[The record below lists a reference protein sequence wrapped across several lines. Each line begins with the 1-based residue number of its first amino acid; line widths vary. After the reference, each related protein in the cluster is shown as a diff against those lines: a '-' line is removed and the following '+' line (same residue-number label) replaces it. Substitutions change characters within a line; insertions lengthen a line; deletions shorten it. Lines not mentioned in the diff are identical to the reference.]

1 VSGFSSQ
8 VKTAVKNEKTRR
20 NPMKHLAYLLIIILL
35 FCSANPT
42 EGCTIVMVAKGKIVL
57 AGNNEDWKNPKTKI
71 WFIPASNGQYGRVCV
86 GFDNMFA
93 QGGMNDQGLFID
105 ANALGPTGWEPIE
118 GNPTFP
124 GPLMDR
130 ILAEC
135 ATVEDA
141 IVFFNNYNIPGLA
154 RARFPIADRTGAS
167 IVVEYAKG
175 KVQYVRKTGVYQI
188 ATNFVITK
196 VEGENYPCTRYRIA
210 DKMLKNADDVSL
222 DLVRAVLSATHQEGQ
237 YPTVY
242 SNICDLRN
250 GLLYL
255 YNFHNFEE
263 VVQFNLEEELKKGR
277 KIYDIP
283 SFFSVKTHVAYA
295 FDRERIIPASEELIK
310 VVERQGVEKAV
321 ERFHKMKP
329 QFRKIYR
336 YDVSE
341 EEINTLGYMLLR
353 DDKTEEAIEIFKL
366 NVSEHP
372 KAWNVYDSLGEAY
385 MKQGEK
391 ELAIENYQKSLELNP
406 NNENGKDMLKKLGV
420 KK

>member
-1 VSGFSSQ
+1 
-8 VKTAVKNEKTRR
+8 
-20 NPMKHLAYLLIIILL
+20 MKHLAFFLIIILF
-35 FCSANPT
+35 FCSANPS

-71 WFIPASNGQYGRVCV
+71 WFIPASNGEYGRVCV

-105 ANALGPTGWEPIE
+105 ANALSPTGWEPIE
-118 GNPTFP
+118 GKPTFQ
-124 GPLMDR
+124 GALMDR

-141 IVFFNNYNIPGLA
+141 IAFCNKYNIPGLA

-167 IVVEYAKG
+167 IVVEYGQG

-188 ATNFVITK
+188 ATNFVITNVK
-196 VEGENYPCTRYRIA
+196 DENYPCTRYKIA
-210 DKMLKNADDVSL
+210 DKMLKNAEDVSL

-242 SNICDLRN
+242 SNICDLKNRI
-250 GLLYL
+250 LYL

-263 VVQFNLEEELKKGR
+263 VVRFDLKEELKKGR
-277 KIYDIP
+277 KSYDIP
-283 SFFSVKTHVAYA
+283 SFFSVKTHVAYV
-295 FDRERIIPASEELIK
+295 FDRERTIPASEELIG
-310 VVERQGVEKAV
+310 VVKSQGVAKAA
-321 ERFHKMKP
+321 ERFQQMKS
-329 QFRKIYR
+329 QFRKIFR

-341 EEINTLGYMLLR
+341 EEINSLGYMLLR
-353 DDKTEEAIEIFKL
+353 DNKTAEAIEIFKL

-372 KAWNVYDSLGEAY
+372 KAWNAYDSLGEAY
-385 MKQGEK
+385 MKQGNK
-391 ELAIENYQKSLELNP
+391 ELAIANYQKSLELNP
-406 NNENGKDMLKKLGV
+406 NNENGREMLKKLAVV
-420 KK
+420 K

>member
-1 VSGFSSQ
+1 
-8 VKTAVKNEKTRR
+8 
-20 NPMKHLAYLLIIILL
+20 MKRLAYFLITILF

-57 AGNNEDWKNPKTKI
+57 AGNNEDWKNPNTKI
-71 WFIPASNGQYGRVCV
+71 WFIPASNGEHGRVCV

-118 GNPTFP
+118 DRPSFQGD
-124 GPLMDR
+124 LMDR

-141 IVFFNNYNIPGLA
+141 IAFCNKYNIPALA
-154 RARFPIADRTGAS
+154 RARFPIADGTGAS
-167 IVVEYAKG
+167 MVVEYG
-175 KVQYVRKTGVYQI
+175 QEKVQYMRKTGVYQI
-188 ATNFVITK
+188 ATNFVITNVK
-196 VEGENYPCTRYRIA
+196 DENYPCTRYRVA

-242 SNICDLRN
+242 SNICDLKN
-250 GLLYL
+250 GILYL

-263 VVQFNLEEELKKGR
+263 VVRFNLKEELKKGR
-277 KIYDIP
+277 KVYDIP
-283 SFFSVKTHVAYA
+283 SFFSVKTHVAYV
-295 FDRERIIPASEELIK
+295 FDRDRTIPASEELIRI
-310 VVERQGVEKAV
+310 VESQGVEKAV
-321 ERFHKMKP
+321 ERFQQMKP

-336 YDVSE
+336 YDFSE
-341 EEINTLGYMLLR
+341 QEINTLGYMLLR
-353 DDKTEEAIEIFKL
+353 DDKTAEAIEIFKL

-372 KAWNVYDSLGEAY
+372 GSWNVYDSLGEAY
-385 MKQGEK
+385 MKQGER
-391 ELAIENYQKSLELNP
+391 ELAVGNYQKSLELNP
-406 NNENGKDMLKKLGV
+406 NNENGKAMLKKLGV
-420 KK
+420 MK

>member
-1 VSGFSSQ
+1 
-8 VKTAVKNEKTRR
+8 
-20 NPMKHLAYLLIIILL
+20 MKHIICFLIIILF
-35 FCSANPT
+35 FCPVHPT
-42 EGCTIVMVAKGKIVL
+42 QGCTIVMVAKGKIVL
-57 AGNNEDWKNPKTKI
+57 AGNNEDWRNPKTKI
-71 WFIPASNGQYGRVCV
+71 WFIPASNGEYGRVCV

-105 ANALGPTGWEPIE
+105 ANALAPTGWKPIE
-118 GNPTFP
+118 GKPTFQ
-124 GPLMDR
+124 GALIDR

-141 IVFFNNYNIPGLA
+141 IAFCDNYNIPGLA

-167 IVVEYAKG
+167 IVVEYGKG

-188 ATNFVITK
+188 ATNFVITNVK
-196 VEGENYPCTRYRIA
+196 GDRYPCTRYRIA
-210 DKMLKNADDVSL
+210 DKILKNAEDVSL

-237 YPTVY
+237 YPTIY

-250 GLLYL
+250 GILYL

-283 SFFSVKTHVAYA
+283 SLFSIKTHIAYV
-295 FDRERIIPASEELIK
+295 FDGQRTISASEELIK
-310 VVERQGVEKAV
+310 VIELWGVEKAV
-321 ERFHKMKP
+321 ERYHKMKN
-329 QFRKIYR
+329 QFRTIYR
-336 YDVSE
+336 YNFSE
-341 EEINTLGYMLLR
+341 QEINTLGYMLLS
-353 DDKTEEAIEIFKL
+353 DDKTEEAIAIFKL

-372 KAWNVYDSLGEAY
+372 KSWNVYDSLGEAY
-385 MKQGEK
+385 MKRGEK

-406 NNENGKDMLKKLGV
+406 DNENGKEMLKKLGV

>member
-1 VSGFSSQ
+1 L
-8 VKTAVKNEKTRR
+8 
-20 NPMKHLAYLLIIILL
+20 KHLAYFLVIILF
-35 FCSANPT
+35 FCSANPA
-42 EGCTIVMVAKGKIVL
+42 EGCTIVIVAQGKIVL

-71 WFIPASNGQYGRVCV
+71 WFIPASNGEHGRVCV

-105 ANALGPTGWEPIE
+105 ANALGPTGWKPIE
-118 GNPTFP
+118 GKPSFE
-124 GPLMDR
+124 GELLDR

-141 IVFFNNYNIPGLA
+141 IAFCNKYNIPGLA
-154 RARFPIADRTGAS
+154 RARFPIADGTGS
-167 IVVEYAKG
+167 SMVVEYGQG
-175 KVQYVRKTGVYQI
+175 KVQYVRKAGVYQI
-188 ATNFVITK
+188 ATNFVITNVK
-196 VEGENYPCTRYRIA
+196 DENYPCTRYRIA
-210 DKMLKNADDVSL
+210 DKMLKNADEVSL

-242 SNICDLRN
+242 SNICDLKN
-250 GLLYL
+250 GVLYL

-263 VVQFNLEEELKKGR
+263 VVRFDLKEELKKGR
-277 KIYDIP
+277 KVYDIP
-283 SFFSVKTHVAYA
+283 SFFSVKTHGAYV
-295 FDRERIIPASEELIK
+295 FDRERTIPASEELIG
-310 VVERQGVEKAV
+310 VVESQGVEKAI

-336 YDVSE
+336 YDFSE
-341 EEINTLGYMLLR
+341 QEINTLGYMLLR
-353 DDKTEEAIEIFKL
+353 DEKTTEAIEIFKL

-391 ELAIENYQKSLELNP
+391 ELAVENYQKSLELNP
-406 NNENGKDMLKKLGV
+406 NNENGKEMLKKLGV
-420 KK
+420 IK

>member
-1 VSGFSSQ
+1 
-8 VKTAVKNEKTRR
+8 
-20 NPMKHLAYLLIIILL
+20 MKHLAYFLIIILF

-57 AGNNEDWKNPKTKI
+57 AGNNEDWKNPKTKV
-71 WFIPASNGQYGRVCV
+71 WFIPATNGEYGRVCV
-86 GFDNMFA
+86 GFDDMYA

-105 ANALGPTGWEPIE
+105 ANALAPTGWEPIE
-118 GNPTFP
+118 GKPTFQ

-141 IVFFNNYNIPGLA
+141 IAYCNDYNIPGLA

-167 IVVEYAKG
+167 VVIEYGQG
-175 KVQYVRKTGVYQI
+175 KVQYVRKTGDYQI
-188 ATNFVITK
+188 ATNFVITNVK
-196 VEGENYPCTRYRIA
+196 GERYPCTRYRIA

-222 DLVRAVLSATHQEGQ
+222 DLVRAALSATHQENQ

-242 SNICDLRN
+242 SNICDLKN
-250 GLLYL
+250 GMLYL

-263 VVQFNLEEELKKGR
+263 VVQFNLQEELKKGR
-277 KIYDIP
+277 KTYDIP
-283 SFFSVKTHVAYA
+283 SLFSVKTHMAYVFA
-295 FDRERIIPASEELIK
+295 GQRTIPASEELSRVI
-310 VVERQGVEKAV
+310 ERQGVEKAV
-321 ERFHKMKP
+321 ERFHKMKN

-336 YDVSE
+336 FDISE
-341 EEINTLGYMLLR
+341 QEINTLGYMLLR
-353 DDKTEEAIEIFKL
+353 DNKTEEAIEIFKL

-406 NNENGKDMLKKLGV
+406 GNQNGKDMLKKLGV